1 MTSPSGFA
9 LSPPTNIRQ
18 RVSGKNIARIEPI
31 TRSPAQKFH
40 SANPG
45 FEKLACLDSCGRR
58 LRRSRD
64 WALREVKLSTPESGF
79 GDAEWQAFR
88 ASKDVLAVE
97 TWFVRVVLPLEPA
110 LMQFLKHN
118 WRNQSD
124 IADLRQDVYEQI
136 FAAALEEIP
145 THPRQFV
152 FTTARNLLINRIRD
166 AQVVPF
172 EAVSDIEALNIAI
185 DTPGPDRSMLA
196 RDELRARS
204 GGAGPSAAAM
214 PRGRGAAAD
223 RRAFTKRNCDPHGG
237 VAEDTQLRNTS

>member
-1 MTSPSGFA
+1 MA
-9 LSPPTNIRQ
+9 
-18 RVSGKNIARIEPI
+18 
-31 TRSPAQKFH
+31 
-40 SANPG
+40 
-45 FEKLACLDSCGRR
+45 D
-58 LRRSRD
+58 
-64 WALREVKLSTPESGF
+64 TPESSF

-88 ASKDVLAVE
+88 ASKDVLAAE
-97 TWFVRVVLPLEPA
+97 AWFVRVVLPLEPA

-124 IADLRQDVYEQI
+124 IADLRQDVYERI

-196 RDELRARS
+196 RDELRRVQ
-204 GGAGPSAAAM
+204 AALDHLP
-214 PRGRGAAAD
+214 PRCREVVVL
-223 RRAFTKRNCDPHGG
+223 RRIEGLSRKEIATRMG
-237 VAEDTQLRNTS
+237 VAEDTVTEHFIKGMRRLAVLLYSDPSDLGRLL